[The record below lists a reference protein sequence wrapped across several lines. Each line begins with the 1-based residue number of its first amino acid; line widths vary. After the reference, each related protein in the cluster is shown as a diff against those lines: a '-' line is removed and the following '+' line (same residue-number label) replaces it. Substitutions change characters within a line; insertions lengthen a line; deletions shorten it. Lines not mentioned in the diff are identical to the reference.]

1 MPADPHASSL
11 FARMWGSLLEQ
22 TFLFLRRFKPAR
34 ERVTLGE
41 LNDRVEREHVARY
54 EFAKQFCTGKTVAD
68 IACGTG
74 YGTAILRQVA
84 ASVDGYDKEL
94 LCGNRTIDLEKES
107 WGTPYDVI
115 VSFETIEH
123 LANPE
128 FFLGNARRTTQ
139 LLVVSSPIGEFRGYN
154 PHHKQVWDLPQFQ
167 ALLEKHFRCSYF
179 FQEAE
184 NIQATPFAKTR
195 FVIAVGTPHGPA
207 RDAGC
212 GRAAH

>member
-1 MPADPHASSL
+1 MRGTGRPNEGKRPVRADSHASA
-11 FARMWGSLLEQ
+11 FARLRDTILEQ

-34 ERVTLGE
+34 ERVALGE

-54 EFAKQFCTGKTVAD
+54 EFAKQFCIDKAIAD

-74 YGTAILRQVA
+74 FGMTILRQVA
-84 ASVDGYDKEL
+84 ASVEGYDKQL

-107 WGTPYDVI
+107 WDKTYDVI

-128 FFLGNARRTTQ
+128 FFLENARRTAK
-139 LLVVSSPIGEFRGYN
+139 LLVISSPIGEFRGYN
-154 PHHKQVWDLPQFQ
+154 PHHKQVWDLPQFKT
-167 ALLEKHFRCSYF
+167 LLEKYFHCSYF

-184 NIQATPFAKTR
+184 NIRDRPFSRTR
-195 FVIAVGTPHGPA
+195 FAIAVGIPH
-207 RDAGC
+207 
-212 GRAAH
+212 